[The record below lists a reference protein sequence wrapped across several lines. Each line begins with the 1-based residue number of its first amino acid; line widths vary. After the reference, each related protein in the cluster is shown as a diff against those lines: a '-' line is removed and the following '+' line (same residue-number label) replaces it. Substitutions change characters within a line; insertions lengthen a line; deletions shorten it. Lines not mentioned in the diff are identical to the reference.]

1 MVAKFLDDN
10 KSKRHSKSGLA
21 LLQIHRSYFISF
33 NLQMLAKFSGL
44 NLKGPYL
51 SLEKDK
57 EIFCVVLTYP
67 IKRARQI
74 RKFHVAVV
82 QRRLRN
88 IQKRVMHVQS
98 CYFANIN
105 LFLFYRSR

>member
-1 MVAKFLDDN
+1 
-10 KSKRHSKSGLA
+10 
-21 LLQIHRSYFISF
+21 
-33 NLQMLAKFSGL
+33 MLAKFSGF
-44 NLKGPYL
+44 NLKGPFL
-51 SLEKDK
+51 SLQKEKQN
-57 EIFCVVLTYP
+57 FCVVLTYP

-74 RKFHVAVV
+74 MKFHVAVV

-105 LFLFYRSR
+105 LLLFYRSR

>member
-1 MVAKFLDDN
+1 M
-10 KSKRHSKSGLA
+10 
-21 LLQIHRSYFISF
+21 
-33 NLQMLAKFSGL
+33 
-44 NLKGPYL
+44 
-51 SLEKDK
+51 
-57 EIFCVVLTYP
+57 CVVLTYP

-82 QRRLRN
+82 QRQLRN
-88 IQKRVMHVQS
+88 MQISLMQVQS

>member
-1 MVAKFLDDN
+1 M
-10 KSKRHSKSGLA
+10 
-21 LLQIHRSYFISF
+21 
-33 NLQMLAKFSGL
+33 
-44 NLKGPYL
+44 
-51 SLEKDK
+51 
-57 EIFCVVLTYP
+57 CVVLTYP

-82 QRRLRN
+82 QRQLRN
-88 IQKRVMHVQS
+88 IQKSVMHVQS